1 MLFSEAI
8 PKFAAWKQY
17 SSKVRTAYS
26 YANTL
31 KQFALFMRNPQIEDI
46 TYDNIIEYL
55 NIMTDLGWDR
65 NSYIGKCVALRKFFE
80 FFHLQGITVVDYNLI
95 PLPDREYKF
104 PNSLTDSNVATLL
117 SALPL
122 NKDHMHI
129 LRNRAII
136 YLLWNCGMRVGELVS
151 LNVKDIDLVNK
162 KALIKTEKSKGLRP
176 IRQIMWTEECNEHL
190 KKWLVARKKIVP
202 KIRKGDEEA
211 LFVSTKT
218 VNQGRRLLNSGV
230 EEVLRKLS
238 EVSNLGFNCNPHRF
252 RHAFGRDLAKK
263 GANNSVISSLMG
275 HASLQSSYV
284 YTMMDDKMLEE
295 QYTKYRR

>member
-8 PKFAAWKQY
+8 PKFTAWKQY
-17 SSKVRTAYS
+17 ASKQKTAYT
-26 YANTL
+26 YAVSI
-31 KQFALFMRNPQIEDI
+31 KQFALFMRNTQIEDI
-46 TYDNIIEYL
+46 TYEDVITFL
-55 NIMTDLGWDR
+55 NTMSDLGWDR
-65 NSYIGKCVALRKFFE
+65 NSYLGKCMALRKFFE
-80 FFHLQGITVVDYNLI
+80 FFNKQQIKVLDYQLI
-95 PLPDREYKF
+95 PIPDREYRF
-104 PNSLTDSNVATLL
+104 PKALSDDDVKTLL
-117 SALPL
+117 SGLPY
-122 NKDHMHI
+122 NKNDLHI

-151 LNVKDIDLVNK
+151 LNVKDIDLTNK
-162 KALIKTEKSKGLRP
+162 KAVIRTEKSKGLRP
-176 IRQIMWTEECNEHL
+176 VRQIMWTDECNEHL
-190 KKWLVARKKIVP
+190 REWIKARQKIVP
-202 KIRKGDEEA
+202 KIKRGDEDA
-211 LFVSTKT
+211 LFVSTMT

-238 EVSNLGFNCNPHRF
+238 EVSGLGFNCNPHRF

-284 YTMMDDKMLEE
+284 YTIMDDKMLEE